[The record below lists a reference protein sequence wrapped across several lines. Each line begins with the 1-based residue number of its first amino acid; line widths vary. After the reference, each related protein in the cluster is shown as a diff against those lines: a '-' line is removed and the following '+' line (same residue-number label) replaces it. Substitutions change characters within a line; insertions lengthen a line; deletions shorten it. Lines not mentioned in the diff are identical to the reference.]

1 VYIVMTP
8 RNKTKR
14 KKQFRKTR
22 SKTRSKRQRGGV
34 KRRNTSTG
42 RYIQPTSPSKS
53 HTDLCSICLDDLKQN
68 NKDIHQLPCKHE
80 FHTECLAQHCNIKD
94 NINVKCPLCRADIT
108 SSCISDINP
117 SKNKTRKLI

>member
-1 VYIVMTP
+1 MTP

-53 HTDLCSICLDDLKQN
+53 CEYTEVCSICLDDLKQN

-94 NINVKCPLCRADIT
+94 NINVKCPLCRKVIT

>member
-1 VYIVMTP
+1 MTP

-14 KKQFRKTR
+14 KKQFR
-22 SKTRSKRQRGGV
+22 KTRSKRQRGGV

-42 RYIQPTSPSKS
+42 RYIQQMSLSKS

-80 FHTECLAQHCNIKD
+80 FHTECLAQHCKIKD